1 MSELGM
7 TPKPDGVIAKTSR
20 RVAVALTMSVGVGLL
35 LMYGWRSSPSAL
47 FLRTSILGLSA
58 TAAFAVFEAWP
69 RSLPRWLERWALQV
83 VAVGVFMP
91 VTTLLIYVLATPP
104 GAAHFWEVPARLD
117 GWTHLTFAGLL
128 LAPWTALATIVRQKE
143 AFARDQ
149 KLSFALERSELE
161 REALDARLHLLQAQ
175 VAPHFLFNTLANV
188 QALVD
193 AGSPHASAVLRS
205 LTAYLRA
212 AVPLLHEPAA
222 TIDRELQL
230 VRPYLELMQ
239 MRMPDRLQYAMNV
252 DPSALKV
259 RCPPTTLLTLVEN
272 AVRHGI
278 DPSEEGGRIDI
289 DIDRRAERCVIRVT
303 DTGAGLHQSPHGL
316 GTGLTTLRERLQLI
330 FGDTAQ
336 LRRRGSRH
344 AGTNMNLHATA
355 LIADDEPLLRDA
367 LRRQLGIAWPELEI
381 VAEARNGREA
391 VRLFDERHPEICFL
405 DVHMP
410 GLSGVDAANHIG
422 RRAHL
427 VFVTAYDHYAVQA
440 FSQGAL
446 DYLLKP
452 VEEAR
457 LAETV
462 SRLKERL
469 QSSRPAINTEQ
480 LLQELSEQLAKL
492 RSGGGK
498 REALRW
504 IRAQA
509 GKTVRLIAID
519 DVDYLRSDAK
529 YTIVAWRDGGKPA
542 EAVVRTPL
550 KELLDQLDAEQFAQ
564 VHRSVVVN
572 LRAISHVK
580 RHDNE
585 TAEIH
590 VRGRDDV
597 LPVSRNYLHLFRQ
610 M

>member
-1 MSELGM
+1 MPDVGSCGSYA
-7 TPKPDGVIAKTSR
+7 PDGC
-20 RVAVALTMSVGVGLL
+20 
-35 LMYGWRSSPSAL
+35 
-47 FLRTSILGLSA
+47 A
-58 TAAFAVFEAWP
+58 TRDA
-69 RSLPRWLERWALQV
+69 SD
-83 VAVGVFMP
+83 
-91 VTTLLIYVLATPP
+91 
-104 GAAHFWEVPARLD
+104 D
-117 GWTHLTFAGLL
+117 GH
-128 LAPWTALATIVRQKE
+128 
-143 AFARDQ
+143 
-149 KLSFALERSELE
+149 
-161 REALDARLHLLQAQ
+161 
-175 VAPHFLFNTLANV
+175 
-188 QALVD
+188 
-193 AGSPHASAVLRS
+193 
-205 LTAYLRA
+205 
-212 AVPLLHEPAA
+212 
-222 TIDRELQL
+222 
-230 VRPYLELMQ
+230 
-239 MRMPDRLQYAMNV
+239 
-252 DPSALKV
+252 
-259 RCPPTTLLTLVEN
+259 
-272 AVRHGI
+272 
-278 DPSEEGGRIDI
+278 
-289 DIDRRAERCVIRVT
+289 
-303 DTGAGLHQSPHGL
+303 
-316 GTGLTTLRERLQLI
+316 LRERLQLI
-330 FGDTAQ
+330 FGDAAHLRLTPRRSP
-336 LRRRGSRH
+336 RRRRRNRY
-344 AGTNMNLHATA
+344 AGTNMNAHATA

-367 LRRQLGIAWPELEI
+367 LRRQLGIVWPELEI

-391 VRLFDERHPEICFL
+391 VRLFDERHPDICFL

-440 FSQGAL
+440 FAQGAL

-452 VEEAR
+452 VERAR
-457 LAETV
+457 LAESV

-480 LLQELSEQLAKL
+480 LLQQLSEQLAKL
-492 RSGGGK
+492 QSGGGK
-498 REALRW
+498 SEALRW

-509 GKTVRLIAID
+509 GNTVRLIAID

-550 KELLDQLDAEQFAQ
+550 KELLEQLDAEQFAQ